1 MIPIKNVYH
10 MLSYAF
16 QVLQNQGYRSLATED
31 FENVADLCA
40 AILCKGVADQIRQ
53 GLGQAYVRRT
63 ESMSC
68 PRGQIEMA
76 QSIQSRAVLK
86 RQLVCSYDEF
96 SVDFEMNRLIKSTLL
111 LLLHHDIGKERKKT
125 IRTLLMFFTNV
136 GEADLNHVNWHMQYN
151 RNNQTYRMLVTVCWL
166 IVKGLL
172 QRQENGPL
180 RMMDF
185 LDEQR
190 MCRLY
195 EKFILAY
202 YRKEFPQIKATAS
215 QIAWDLD
222 DDFDELLP
230 IMQSDIMLTY
240 NGRVLIIDAK
250 YYTHLLQSQYDA
262 NTLHSNNLYQIF
274 TYVKNKTTGMATD
287 SENVSGMLLY
297 AKTDEGI
304 DLSEKVYHMSGNKI
318 TVRMLDLNCNFS
330 MIAAQ
335 LNQIA
340 RDHFDIAS

>member
-76 QSIQSRAVLK
+76 QSIQSRTVLK

-151 RNNQTYRMLVTVCWL
+151 RNNQTYRMLVAVCWL

-172 QRQENGPL
+172 QRQENGSL
-180 RMMDF
+180 RMTDF

-190 MCRLY
+190 MYRLY
-195 EKFILAY
+195 ERFILNY
-202 YRKEFPQIKATAS
+202 YRKEHPEIYASAAQIDW
-215 QIAWDLD
+215 QLD
-222 DDFDELLP
+222 DGVDDRLP
-230 IMQSDIMLTY
+230 VMQTDIALTSHDRR
-240 NGRVLIIDAK
+240 RVLIVDAK
-250 YYTHLLQSQYDA
+250 YYAHTMQTHFGA
-262 NTLHSNNLYQIF
+262 HTLHSMNLYQIF
-274 TYVKNKTTGMATD
+274 TYVKNKEVELQSVPQHEVAGL
-287 SENVSGMLLY
+287 LLY
-297 AKTDEGI
+297 AKTDESVVP
-304 DLSEKVYHMSGNKI
+304 DETYRMSGNRI
-318 TVRMLDLNCNFS
+318 SVRTLDLNQEFS
-330 MIAAQ
+330 EIRRQ
-335 LNQIA
+335 LDCICGE
-340 RDHFDIAS
+340 FFG

>member
-1 MIPIKNVYH
+1 

-125 IRTLLMFFTNV
+125 IRTLLMYFSNV
-136 GEADLNHVNWHMQYN
+136 CEADLNHVNWHLQYN
-151 RNNQTYRMLVTVCWL
+151 RNNQTYRMLVAVCWL

-172 QRQENGPL
+172 QQQENGPL

-195 EKFILAY
+195 ERFILNY
-202 YRKEFPQIKATAS
+202 YRKEHPEIYASAAQIDW
-215 QIAWDLD
+215 QLD
-222 DDFDELLP
+222 DGVDDRLP
-230 IMQSDIMLTY
+230 VMQTDIALTSHDRR
-240 NGRVLIIDAK
+240 RVLIVDAK
-250 YYTHLLQSQYDA
+250 YYAHTMQTHFGA
-262 NTLHSNNLYQIF
+262 HTLHSMNLYQIF
-274 TYVKNKTTGMATD
+274 TYVKNKEVELQAVPQHEVAGL
-287 SENVSGMLLY
+287 LLY
-297 AKTDEGI
+297 AKTDESVVP
-304 DLSEKVYHMSGNKI
+304 DETYRMSGNRI
-318 TVRMLDLNCNFS
+318 SVRTLDLNQEFS
-330 MIAAQ
+330 EIRRQ
-335 LNQIA
+335 LDCICGE
-340 RDHFDIAS
+340 FFG